1 MKWFWQKKE
10 AAPVEAKQLGKL
22 KTPMLEQGSVLHDQQ
37 TIKKWKAAV
46 MGATDANNPEYT
58 ALAQLYRNLL
68 LDGHTVANIESRL
81 LRVQRSKFVLK
92 NAKGEEVPEVKF
104 LLETPWFEQFIGA
117 ALNTKFSGFR
127 VLELWELNDKLELT
141 TCGVIPMEHIN
152 PVKGHILKAP
162 GDTSGWSYREG
173 PLAPY
178 YLQVGN
184 QKEIGMLADLAPLI
198 LAKKLGLGSWLN
210 FIEKFGVPGILAT
223 TDNFTTQRAQD
234 LFDMLMAYKSN
245 NVAVLQSNETFT
257 LTPAQ
262 GQDPH
267 NVFNELVKRVNSEI
281 SKRIL
286 GQDGTTDNKDA
297 SGTYGSL
304 KILQGVADD
313 RHESDKLFIQY
324 IINTE
329 LLPKLQLISSAYAP
343 LKDLV
348 FDWDESEQMD
358 NNTYIKNVVDLTH
371 AGFVVDHEVVAE
383 KTGIPITNV
392 SLRSNTFR
400 EKEPKKKV

>member
-1 MKWFWQKKE
+1 ME
-10 AAPVEAKQLGKL
+10 ARSIGKV
-22 KTPMLEQGSVLHDQQ
+22 KTDGVVLERSSVLHDQQ

-46 MGATDANNPEYT
+46 IGATDPDNPEYV
-58 ALAQLYRNLL
+58 ALAQLYRNLM
-68 LDGHTVANIESRL
+68 LDGHTVANIESRV

-92 NAKGEEVPEVKF
+92 NAKGEEVPEVKA

-117 ALNTKFSGFR
+117 ALGTKFSGFR
-127 VLELWELNDKLELT
+127 VLELWELNDNLELK
-141 TCGVIPMEHIN
+141 TCGVIPMEHVN
-152 PVKGHILKAP
+152 PVKGVIVKTP
-162 GDTSGWSYREG
+162 GETTGWDYREG

-178 YLQVGN
+178 YMQVGT
-184 QKEIGMLADLAPLI
+184 QHEIGMLADLAPLI

-223 TDNFTTQRAQD
+223 TDNFTSERAQD
-234 LFDMLMAYKSN
+234 LFDMLMNYKSN

-257 LTPAQ
+257 LTPPQ
-262 GQDPH
+262 GTDPH

-297 SGTYGSL
+297 AGTYGSL
-304 KILQGVADD
+304 KIMQGVADD
-313 RHESDKLFIQY
+313 RHESDKLFVQY
-324 IINTE
+324 LINSE

-348 FDWDESEQMD
+348 FDWDNSEDMSSE
-358 NNTYIKNVVDLTH
+358 TFIKNVVDLTN
-371 AGFVVDHEVVAE
+371 AGFVIDHEAVAE
-383 KTGIPITNV
+383 KTGIPITSV
-392 SLRSNTFR
+392 SLRINTS
-400 EKEPKKKV
+400 EQNASKKKG